1 MSRIPLN
8 PGTVEWSGENSCLYL
23 KQDPAGPFT
32 FMACHFRVV
41 YSPHGPGHALL
52 LLANPQ
58 GAHPLNGMYTDNP
71 ALATWLRDEFA
82 VHFGPFK
89 DNPVIA
95 QLPPREATGFNR
107 SGDPRSSYSELMS
120 APGLDLRLTWSAF
133 KPSFYVETPAD
144 KSATGCHEMFS
155 LFVPA
160 GSAEISVNGKV
171 VPGAPIPRD
180 FLGTD
185 FTSAFLALSESWIR
199 R

>member
-8 PGTVEWSGENSCLYL
+8 PGKVDWSGENSCIYL
-23 KQDPAGPFT
+23 KQEPDGPFT
-32 FMACHFRVV
+32 CMACHFRVV

-58 GAHPLNGMYTDNP
+58 GDHPLNGMYTDNP
-71 ALATWLRDEFA
+71 ALALWLRDNFA

-89 DNPVIA
+89 GNPVIG
-95 QLPPREATGFNR
+95 QLLVREAAGFNR
-107 SGDPRSSYSELMS
+107 SGDPRSSYIESVS

-133 KPSFYVETPAD
+133 KPALYVEMPAD

-160 GSAEISVNGKV
+160 GAGEIVINGES

-180 FLGTD
+180 FLGAD
-185 FTSAFLALSESWIR
+185 FTSAFLAFSETWVR
-199 R
+199 Q